1 VDNLQTHPS
10 PTKPK
15 QVSMLEKEI
24 TQPRNLGRMEE
35 IRRLA
40 EQFDQ
45 ELLLLN
51 ESSEDILPILATAS
65 DHTFS
70 VNSFESAVAESE
82 REQLH
87 DTVADLAARNEELED
102 RVLHQNFIIDMLKAL
117 NEKLFERVGSE
128 DEILNL
134 EIEKL
139 NDILLS
145 YNQNSSEIEGIDIA
159 HTKAVSQFG
168 RSKSNLKLTVQLGEM
183 QIMESKLRG
192 SIAALT
198 AKLEGY
204 QRSKLELERERNEE
218 RLKRIEAESQ
228 RRAYAKAYADAI
240 AHLKKIAT
248 SAQGSFA
255 EKLL

>member
-1 VDNLQTHPS
+1 
-10 PTKPK
+10 
-15 QVSMLEKEI
+15 
-24 TQPRNLGRMEE
+24 MEE

-51 ESSEDILPILATAS
+51 ESSEDISPNLLTSTP
-65 DHTFS
+65 HTFS

-82 REQLH
+82 REHLH
-87 DTVADLAARNEELED
+87 DTVTDLTARNEELED
-102 RVLHQNFIIDMLKAL
+102 RVLHQNFIIQMLKAL

-128 DEILNL
+128 DEILNS

-139 NDILLS
+139 NEILQS
-145 YNQNSSEIEGIDIA
+145 YNQNSSEIEGIDA
-159 HTKAVSQFG
+159 SQTKLTSKFG

-192 SIAALT
+192 SIATLT
-198 AKLEGY
+198 AKVEGY

-228 RRAYAKAYADAI
+228 RRAYAKAYAEAV

-248 SAQGSFA
+248 STQGSLN
-255 EKLL
+255 EKL